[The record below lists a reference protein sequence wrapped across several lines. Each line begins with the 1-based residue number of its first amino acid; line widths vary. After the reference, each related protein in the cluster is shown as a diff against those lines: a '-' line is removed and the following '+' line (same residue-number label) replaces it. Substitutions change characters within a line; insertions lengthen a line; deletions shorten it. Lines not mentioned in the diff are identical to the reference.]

1 MCTFAHYL
9 HTAHHPGIEERAH
22 EEGGQAGCGN
32 SGCQTKDET
41 EGFISLPEGWGRNDS
56 GNATQRHDEEVHQE
70 THPDDETGLA
80 ESPHLGDAV
89 VEDVRDREDDESAGE
104 RDVAIDA
111 EYFGLQEIGG
121 DEAYAEEDAHQHEE
135 DAYRPLPVTTKGGS
149 RCLFH

>member
-1 MCTFAHYL
+1 MVAVGFEC
-9 HTAHHPGIEERAH
+9 
-22 EEGGQAGCGN
+22 GQEASDG
-32 SGCQTKDET
+32 SHDY
-41 EGFISLPEGWGRNDS
+41 
-56 GNATQRHDEEVHQE
+56 DEEVHE
-70 THPDDETGLA
+70 EACPDDETCLA
-80 ESPHLGDAV
+80 VAPHLGDAV